1 MYRSNNMLSAPFSSP
16 IKFAAA
22 TDVTKSLR
30 PKKKQGKIF
39 TQMNN
44 MYVLNAMRQ
53 GKKTLQRY

>member
-44 MYVLNAMRQ
+44 RYGLNAMRQ

>member
-1 MYRSNNMLSAPFSSP
+1 MLSAPFSSP

-44 MYVLNAMRQ
+44 MYGLNAMRQ